1 MVTDEKLYSRFL
13 QGEDRA
19 FDEIID
25 LYRDRITFFIFSFV
39 KNKETAED
47 IAMDVFV
54 EILVHPKR
62 YKFKGS
68 FKSYIY
74 SIAHHKAVDFIRR
87 NREIPC
93 EGYSFKDDF
102 KNEDIFKS
110 ENNEILYRAMKHLND
125 DYRRVLC
132 LVYFEQLES
141 EEIQIIMGK
150 NKRQIANLTYR
161 AKQALKAELIK
172 EGFQYEKF

>member
-1 MVTDEKLYSRFL
+1 M

>member
-1 MVTDEKLYSRFL
+1 MGKDEKLYSRFL
-13 QGEDRA
+13 TGEQSA
-19 FDEIID
+19 FDEIIT
-25 LYRDRITFFIFSFV
+25 LYRERITFFSFSFV

-93 EGYSFKDDF
+93 EDYNFKDDF
-102 KNEDIFKS
+102 KSEDIFKS
-110 ENNEILYRAMKHLND
+110 EDNEILYTAMKHLND
-125 DYRRVLC
+125 DYKRVLC

-141 EEIQIIMGK
+141 DEIERVMGK
-150 NKRQIANLTYR
+150 NKRQIANLIYR
-161 AKQALKAELIK
+161 AKQALRQELIK
-172 EGFQYEKF
+172 EGFHYEEF

>member
-1 MVTDEKLYSRFL
+1 METHEEIYSRFL
-13 QGEDRA
+13 RGEERA

-25 LYRDRITFFIFSFV
+25 LYRDRITFFIYGFV
-39 KNKETAED
+39 KNAQASED

-68 FKSYIY
+68 LKSYIY
-74 SIAHHKAVDFIRR
+74 SIAHHKAVDYIRK
-87 NREIPC
+87 NREIPV
-93 EGYSFKDDF
+93 EDYNFKEDF
-102 KNEDIFKS
+102 KSEEIFKS
-110 ENNEILYRAMKHLND
+110 EDNEILYRAMECLTD
-125 DYRRVLC
+125 DYRSVLH
-132 LVYFEQLES
+132 LVYFEELES
-141 EEIQIIMGK
+141 EEIQKVMGK